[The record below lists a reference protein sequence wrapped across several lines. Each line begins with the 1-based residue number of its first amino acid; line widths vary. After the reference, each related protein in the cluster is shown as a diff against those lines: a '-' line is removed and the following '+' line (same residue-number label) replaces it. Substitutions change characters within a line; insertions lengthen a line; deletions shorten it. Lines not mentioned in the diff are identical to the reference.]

1 MDLPRHLADR
11 ERFIAFAFAAAELLV
26 EVGADGRV
34 VFAAGAFRQRL
45 GREPESLVGRLPS
58 EILAPEDRDAFAAA
72 MALLPTRGRL
82 PPSAYAL
89 NDGERTPFAVAGLS
103 MPHACGTSRFCLTFA
118 PLPQGSAHAATKTS
132 PSLLTRAAE
141 QRLREGER
149 ARLALIEVAGVPE
162 AEADALRGMLAS
174 GRGGG
179 LSFCH
184 DPTAPGAGPDH
195 PIRARLP
202 EMESL
207 RNILTR
213 ETGGALVARLAPGRY
228 GVLQEPDATPDLAA
242 IARAVEAVLGDQA
255 EVSVNLA
262 AQIDLAPGALSPI
275 QAARALRH
283 GLSVFARLGAEG
295 LKEAGFE
302 NGLEGIVS
310 RIAARAGALRLAVA
324 ERRFRLEFQPI
335 AALATRQIHHY
346 EALLRPHPEVLKP
359 GEGPQDFITLAETVG
374 LTEELDLAVA
384 SLAIASIPALPAG
397 RHLAFN
403 ISGLSAQSKTFRAR
417 LLALV
422 DRDRRAAAR
431 LMVELTESAEIE
443 NQASAA
449 LTLSELRERG
459 VRVCLDDFGAGA
471 ASFRYLRAFPVDYV
485 KVDGSYVVAALTSE
499 RDRSFVQAMVDLSQ
513 AVGAAVVAEHIET
526 EECAALMREL
536 GVKFG
541 QGWLFGKAGPL

>member
-1 MDLPRHLADR
+1 MDSPRHQADR

-26 EVGADGRV
+26 EVGADGRI

-45 GREPESLVGRLPS
+45 GREPDSLVGRQPS

-89 NDGERTPFAVAGLS
+89 NDSARTPFAVAGLS
-103 MPHACGTSRFCLTFA
+103 MPHPCGTSRFCLTFA
-118 PLPQGSAHAATKTS
+118 PLPQGSVHAATKTS

-162 AEADALRGMLAS
+162 AEADALRGMLGS
-174 GRGGG
+174 GRGG

-184 DPTAPGAGPDH
+184 DPTAPGAGPDRPAH
-195 PIRARLP
+195 VRPVEI
-202 EMESL
+202 ETL
-207 RNILTR
+207 RGVLTR

-228 GVLQEPDATPDLAA
+228 GLLQEPDATPDLAA

-335 AALATRQIHHY
+335 ASLATRQIQHY
-346 EALLRPHPEVLKP
+346 EALLRPNPEVLRP

-384 SLAIASIPALPAG
+384 SLAIASIPALAPG
-397 RHLAFN
+397 RDLAFN
-403 ISGLSAQSKTFRAR
+403 ISGLSAQSQSFRAR
-417 LLALV
+417 LLALM

-431 LMVELTESAEIE
+431 LLVELTESAEIE
-443 NQASAA
+443 HQASAA
-449 LTLSELRERG
+449 LTLSQLRERG

-471 ASFRYLRAFPVDYV
+471 AAFRYLRAFPVDYV

-526 EECAALMREL
+526 EECAVLMQEL